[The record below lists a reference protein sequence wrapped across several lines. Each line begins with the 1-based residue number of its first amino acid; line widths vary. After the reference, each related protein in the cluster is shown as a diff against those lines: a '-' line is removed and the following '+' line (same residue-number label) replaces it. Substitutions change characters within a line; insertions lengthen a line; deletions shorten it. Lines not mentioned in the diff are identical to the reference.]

1 LPKVIKLNFSLNNKG
16 GYLVLKEHT
25 DQIDF
30 VSWESTW
37 DLEAKTGL
45 SLQRKNFEKVNSKDQ
60 WIVGIPDPGKI

>member
-1 LPKVIKLNFSLNNKG
+1 
-16 GYLVLKEHT
+16 VLKEHT

-60 WIVGIPDPGKI
+60 WMIGIPDPEKI